1 MVKSLFL
8 KCFLNNHQL
17 KGGIFHNLSCLV
29 SKCCIINCPQ
39 VVGIIMVFFG
49 IHSPRFHRVT
59 GPRFPTFF
67 ELIDDIDSSGE
78 PLGDLGEPTDIMI
91 PPGALGGSRWP
102 KEFFG
107 ESSPSRNFNPLY
119 KGRDPNQKG
128 TQTSKFLH

>member
-8 KCFLNNHQL
+8 ECFLNNHQL
-17 KGGIFHNLSCLV
+17 KGGIFHTLVMMSCLV

-78 PLGDLGEPTDIMI
+78 PLGDLGEPTDII
-91 PPGALGGSRWP
+91 PLCFGWVPVVQGI
-102 KEFFG
+102 FG
-107 ESSPSRNFNPLY
+107 ESSPVGTSTLY
-119 KGRDPNQKG
+119 I
-128 TQTSKFLH
+128 